1 MSRSI
6 VTSSSS
12 SVVHAGPPREVFCH
26 YEPHGVFVP
35 PEDPNATIWRYLDF
49 TKLVSLIT
57 TRQLFFSR
65 VDTFDDPFE
74 GSISE
79 ATRIARREG
88 YSELD
93 EDKREEMLGHL
104 RRHTETA
111 PTRMYANC
119 WNLSEVESAALWG
132 LYVQPADGVAIRS
145 TYSRLI
151 ASVQAGPPTPDRPVA
166 PLWVGKVAYID
177 YTDDFIPDDNSLY
190 PFVHKR
196 KSFEFEN
203 ELRAMT
209 WNQSW
214 KGLEKVS
221 PIGLRVPVDLTRLV
235 EAIYVAPTAPQWF
248 ASLVQSVVA
257 HYGCPAPVYQSTL
270 GDRPRY

>member
-1 MSRSI
+1 MSRS
-6 VTSSSS
+6 VVRSPSSP
-12 SVVHAGPPREVFCH
+12 VVQASPPQEVSCH
-26 YEPHGVFVP
+26 YETHPVFVS
-35 PEDPNATIWRYLDF
+35 PENPEATIWRYLDF
-49 TKLVSLIT
+49 TKLISLVS
-57 TRQLFFSR
+57 TRQLFFAR

-79 ATRIARREG
+79 ATRVARREG

-93 EDKREEMLGHL
+93 EEKREEMLGHL
-104 RRHTETA
+104 RRHTEAA
-111 PTRMYANC
+111 PAWMYANC

-145 TYSRLI
+145 TYQHLVDSLQVSAPTTSR
-151 ASVQAGPPTPDRPVA
+151 PHA

-203 ELRAMT
+203 ELRAMS
-209 WNQSW
+209 WDQSW
-214 KGLEKVS
+214 NGMGKVS
-221 PIGLRVPVDLTRLV
+221 PIGLTVPVDLSRLID
-235 EAIYVAPTAPQWF
+235 AIYVAPTAPQWF

-257 HYGCPAPVYQSTL
+257 HYGCSAPVYQSTL
-270 GDRPRY
+270 GERPIY